1 MAPIG
6 PQGYGWQDE
15 APTVSLRP
23 LRPGPLGVTHA
34 RQLRWHPVAR
44 VAWWLFLLPLAIF
57 AWSSWRLRGL
67 PRAFGYVVAGFV
79 LLFGVGLVSAPPPPP
94 PATVAAPAPL
104 AAAASPT
111 TPAAPATPVVPVR
124 PVYTPAP
131 PPAPA
136 IPVTTTTRP
145 APIARRAAP
154 PSTYTTPP
162 RPRTTAR
169 VPSAASASG
178 DTYTNVDG
186 NQVQRPVAGA
196 RPAGATAKCRDGSWS
211 SSQHRSGT
219 CSGHGGVA
227 EWL

>member
-1 MAPIG
+1 MAPTG
-6 PQGYGWQDE
+6 PQRHGWQEDE
-15 APTVSLRP
+15 APTVWLRRH
-23 LRPGPLGVTHA
+23 RPGPLGSAHA
-34 RQLRWHPVAR
+34 RQLRWHPFAR
-44 VAWWLFLLPLAIF
+44 FVWWMFLLPLAIF
-57 AWSSWRLRGL
+57 AWSSWRLRGV
-67 PRAFGYVVAGFV
+67 PRAAGYVGAGLV
-79 LLFGVGLVSAPPPPP
+79 LLFGVAVFSAPTPP
-94 PATVAAPAPL
+94 PATVAAPTPL
-104 AAAASPT
+104 ATAAGPA
-111 TPAAPATPVVPVR
+111 TPAATTPVVPLR

-131 PPAPA
+131 IPAPT
-136 IPVTTTTRP
+136 IPTTTRP

-162 RPRTTAR
+162 RPHTTAR

-186 NQVQRPVAGA
+186 NQVRRPVAGA